1 MKRIIIVAIGAAE
14 LEKIVQMLRL
24 PNVNICCTIVVP
36 NPNIVKVINR
46 YNLYPWYT
54 YDKLPEIINGSYFDY
69 VIVSDRRKVS
79 GDKRRII
86 EELKRVKCPYNTI
99 IDVSDFHTGESLP
112 LYNTLKNYLVED
124 NTEYKFFITGVSH
137 AYAGTDISKF
147 SRNGLNLALT
157 SQDLFLD
164 YKLAEIVLSKK
175 NHGIKYA
182 IIGVAPFSLHY
193 DLSISEANDYRMMMY
208 YPIIKC
214 VHNYFIKEDIIKDI
228 FSDDYLNSFDHFE
241 KKLVFKNRLYSNSF
255 DKYFDEDDYAN
266 IRGFCDVWNERN
278 YPDTKKEN
286 INYLYRYV
294 SMCIENN
301 VNPIFVIYPVSE
313 FYNQYFP
320 KKIFDELRYTLSE
333 ISLENDILFFD
344 FSDDERFT
352 LDDFFDIQHL
362 NIKGAEK
369 ISKILDGKL
378 DI

>member
-1 MKRIIIVAIGAAE
+1 MKRIIIVAIGAGE
-14 LEKIVQMLRL
+14 LEKIVRILRL
-24 PNVNICCTIVVP
+24 SNVDISCTVVIP
-36 NPNIVKVINR
+36 TPGVDEVIKR
-46 YNLYPWYT
+46 YNLYPWNT
-54 YDKLPEIINGSYFDY
+54 YDKLPEIINNSYFDY
-69 VIVSDRRKVS
+69 VIVSDSRKVS

-86 EELKRVKCPYNTI
+86 EELKRCKCPYRTI

-124 NTEYKFFITGVSH
+124 NIEYEFFITGVSH

-228 FSDDYLNSFDHFE
+228 FSEDYLHSFDCFE
-241 KKLVFKNRLYSNSF
+241 KN
-255 DKYFDEDDYAN
+255 
-266 IRGFCDVWNERN
+266 
-278 YPDTKKEN
+278 
-286 INYLYRYV
+286 
-294 SMCIENN
+294 
-301 VNPIFVIYPVSE
+301 
-313 FYNQYFP
+313 
-320 KKIFDELRYTLSE
+320 
-333 ISLENDILFFD
+333 
-344 FSDDERFT
+344 
-352 LDDFFDIQHL
+352 
-362 NIKGAEK
+362 
-369 ISKILDGKL
+369 
-378 DI
+378 